1 MSAKIPMR
9 IQKVLSVLCKACA
22 SKVFFYGLGKFFFFC
37 PEAAD
42 IFNGS
47 LMSQRAK
54 KKSLNF
60 LQKEKPTS
68 SKDVSIT
75 ISKQFEQ

>member
-1 MSAKIPMR
+1 M
-9 IQKVLSVLCKACA
+9 VLHLDRLKEGTWLHSFAWASV
-22 SKVFFYGLGKFFFFC
+22 
-37 PEAAD
+37 
-42 IFNGS
+42 
-47 LMSQRAK
+47 Q

-75 ISKQFEQ
+75 ISKQFEQWMRFKKGEDFFKD